1 MKHLGMT
8 SALLK
13 ALPEK
18 VAALRIGE
26 MGVGWRRFREA
37 GGIPVNMGPAGVRAL
52 IAITALVAVSV
63 VAIDA
68 SPHHSFGAEYDFNK
82 PVTLH
87 GTVVKWEMINPH
99 CYITLDVKNDD
110 GSVTQWSVQA
120 GAPSFLYRNGWRK
133 DSVKPGDELTI
144 TGYMAKDG
152 SHNAFG
158 QQVRL
163 PDGRR
168 VLGGAIV
175 GGPPS
180 PSPDSSAPA
189 SKPNQ

>member
-1 MKHLGMT
+1 MKTKRIGFAAM
-8 SALLK
+8 A
-13 ALPEK
+13 P
-18 VAALRIGE
+18 VAAL
-26 MGVGWRRFREA
+26 
-37 GGIPVNMGPAGVRAL
+37 
-52 IAITALVAVSV
+52 LVC
-63 VAIDA
+63 A
-68 SPHHSFGAEYDFNK
+68 SPLLAHHSFGAEYDFNK

-99 CYITLDVKNDD
+99 SYITLDVKNDD

-168 VLGGAIV
+168 VLGGPLI
-175 GGPPS
+175 GGTTFQSQDS
-180 PSPDSSAPA
+180 PAPA
-189 SKPNQ
+189 KKSD